1 MKQAHDVRQRTHSGA
16 ETPWLGRKGEGKY
29 PQGAR
34 GGVVP
39 LRCQQL
45 GVRRGKATQKVPV
58 DVEKAIPKRIR
69 TPLGLPGRVSSGFSR
84 EAYSTVKLCMSA
96 SSRASERA
104 SLAWLGLAWVLAA
117 RTTSRTF
124 RQGAQCYFAERYI
137 HSDDL
142 RVYICNTTVNHSLLL
157 AWSSRTFLTSPRR
170 SVTSSLCQFGLWP
183 LASSASSRGGSTVGS
198 NRYRAKSD

>member
-1 MKQAHDVRQRTHSGA
+1 MHTRGRIVELRRHGW
-16 ETPWLGRKGEGKY
+16 ETTGKY
-29 PQGAR
+29 PQGS
-34 GGVVP
+34 GGGSFP
-39 LRCQQL
+39 SALRA
-45 GVRRGKATQKVPV
+45 GRGKATQKVPV
-58 DVEKAIPKRIR
+58 TWKKPTRRPDQIR
-69 TPLGLPGRVSSGFSR
+69 TVRRLGLGLGLAQVFSR
-84 EAYSTVKLCMSA
+84 EACSVCPPHHE
-96 SSRASERA
+96 RASER
-104 SLAWLGLAWVLAA
+104 AWLGLAWVLAA

-124 RQGAQCYFAERYI
+124 RQGAQCYFADRYI

>member
-1 MKQAHDVRQRTHSGA
+1 MKQAHERTHSGA
-16 ETPWLGRKGEGKY
+16 ETPWLGRKRQENIHK
-29 PQGAR
+29 R
-34 GGVVP
+34 GGKGRRRSP
-39 LRCQQL
+39 LRSSGGKSDSQGPCC
-45 GVRRGKATQKVPV
+45 RGKSDP
-58 DVEKAIPKRIR
+58 EKEKDPDAVRV
-69 TPLGLPGRVSSGFSR
+69 RVSSGFSR
-84 EAYSTVKLCMSA
+84 EAYSTVKKCMSA

-104 SLAWLGLAWVLAA
+104 SLAWLGLAWVPAA

-124 RQGAQCYFAERYI
+124 RQGAQCYFADRYI